1 MTDDNA
7 AIARAIIDANRY
19 MTLSTADASGLPWV
33 SPVWFA
39 TADHRRFF
47 WVSDPNARH
56 SRNLAARPELAI
68 VIFDSTVVPGG
79 AQPVYLSAVAEEVP
93 DAELDEGLAVFAQG
107 SEAQGLRV
115 WTREDVTSP
124 ARHRLYRAL
133 ASEHFILRD
142 DRDERVPVTLSP

>member
-1 MTDDNA
+1 AVLELRRLGHLGLRGALRRLRVLDHAPARGLRQGAHPPVRMTDDNA

-56 SRNLAARPELAI
+56 SRTLAARPELAI
-68 VIFDSTVVPGG
+68 VIFDSTVAPGG
-79 AQPVYLSAVAEEVP
+79 AQPVYLSA
-93 DAELDEGLAVFAQG
+93 L
-107 SEAQGLRV
+107 
-115 WTREDVTSP
+115 
-124 ARHRLYRAL
+124 
-133 ASEHFILRD
+133 
-142 DRDERVPVTLSP
+142 